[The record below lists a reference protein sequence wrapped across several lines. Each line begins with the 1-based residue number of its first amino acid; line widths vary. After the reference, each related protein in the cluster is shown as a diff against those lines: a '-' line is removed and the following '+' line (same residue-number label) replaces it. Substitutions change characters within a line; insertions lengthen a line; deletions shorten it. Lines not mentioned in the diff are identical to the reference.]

1 MNQKFET
8 WCYGGKNKHF
18 FLTQSEAI
26 HQYNSKMMDRL
37 LLIMTVIIG
46 CYLGIGS
53 WTNLFSK
60 YSQAYALCFFALLI
74 MLCAFKLNV
83 HKSIIFTRIYIF
95 LFSCVM
101 FVFVCLLGTIYEPS
115 SRATLFI
122 VYLLALPMLFILP
135 THYMYGFLVV
145 GTCIF
150 SIVAL
155 LVKDLRYAE
164 MDIAH
169 GITCLVIG
177 IFISHH
183 ILESRMALYAVN
195 QKLDVRNTQLDKQLQ
210 EQQQQLLQS
219 RISIL
224 LSQIQPHF
232 LYNTLTVI
240 CGLCDENP
248 KEAKKVTA
256 EFADYLRHNLDTL
269 NQCAAVPFAEELQHI
284 KVYLYIEK
292 KRFES
297 KLQIIYDIKTDEFRI
312 PSLTVQPLVENA
324 VKHGV
329 LRRKNGGAIIISTQN
344 SDGWYEITIADDGV
358 GFDANQSPAEPDT
371 HIGIQNV
378 RDRLWSMCKGTLT
391 ISSEVG
397 VGTKAVIKIPKEK

>member
-18 FLTQSEAI
+18 FQTQSESI

-37 LLIMTVIIG
+37 LLIMTIIIG
-46 CYLGIGS
+46 CYLGVGT
-53 WTNLFSK
+53 WTKLFSK
-60 YSQAYALCFFALLI
+60 YSTVYLVCFAVLLV
-74 MLCAFKLNV
+74 MLCTFKLKMR
-83 HKSIIFTRIYIF
+83 KSITYTRIYML
-95 LFSCVM
+95 LFSFVM
-101 FVFVCLLGTIYEPS
+101 FAFVCVLGTVFEPGA
-115 SRATLFI
+115 RATLFI
-122 VYLLALPMLFILP
+122 VYVLALPMLFIVP
-135 THYMYGFLVV
+135 THYMYAFLITATGV
-145 GTCIF
+145 F
-150 SIVAL
+150 SIIAL
-155 LVKDLRYAE
+155 QIKGLEYAE

-169 GITCLVIG
+169 GVTCLAIG
-177 IFISHH
+177 IFISRH
-183 ILESRMALYAVN
+183 ILQSRMALYAVN
-195 QKLDVRNTQLDKQLQ
+195 EQLDARNMKLDKQLQ
-210 EQQQQLLQS
+210 LQQQQLLQS

-269 NQCAAVPFAEELQHI
+269 NQCASVPFADELRHI

-297 KLQIIYDIKTDEFRI
+297 KLQVVYDIKTDEFRI

-329 LRRKNGGAIIISTQN
+329 LRRKNGGVITISTQN
-344 SDGWYEITIADDGV
+344 LDGWYEITIADDGV
-358 GFDANQSPAEPDT
+358 GFDVNQPQAEPNT

-378 RDRLWSMCKGTLT
+378 RDRLWSLCKGTLT
-391 ISSEVG
+391 INSEVG
-397 VGTKAVIKIPKEK
+397 TGTKAVIKIPKEK